1 MKKPVIF
8 ENRMDPNDLRNI
20 HNPDKYAHTLGEYAQ
35 IDQKK
40 AEAPKSAVKVSNT
53 TKPEAKKE
61 ATKPEAK
68 KDATKVE
75 AKKEVAKPVA
85 KKWGSC
91 NPKEARWKQEKMTTI
106 QMKKSQVARA
116 NQGLF
121 KI

>member
-8 ENRMDPNDLRNI
+8 ENRMDPNDLRNT
-20 HNPDKYAHTLGEYAQ
+20 HNPDKYSHTLGEYAQ

-85 KKWGSC
+85 KK
-91 NPKEARWKQEKMTTI
+91 
-106 QMKKSQVARA
+106 
-116 NQGLF
+116 
-121 KI
+121 